1 MLLNAIGRPD
11 PASLENCDRE
21 PIHTPGGIQPH
32 GVLLALSEPDLAVLQ
47 ASLNVDTLFGVEAEM
62 VLGRPVDGLL
72 GSDLSQALRGSIDRG
87 LLDRHP
93 LFLGKGPLAVG
104 GNQQF
109 DTIVH
114 RSDGALI
121 LELELA
127 SVDIGSAFRD
137 LYPLVRTSLAGFE
150 GASRVT
156 KLCEMAAAEV
166 RRLTGFDRVLI
177 YRFDEGWNGTVI
189 AEDRNDELP
198 SYLDLRFPASDIPE
212 QARALYRD
220 SRVRLIA
227 DAGYRQVP
235 IVPAIN
241 PKNGRP
247 IDLSFATLRSV
258 SPVHVEY
265 MRNMGT
271 ASSMSI
277 SILRDGELWGLISCH
292 HKTPRVVPYE
302 VRTAGD
308 FLGQV
313 LALQVAAKEQR
324 EELEHR
330 LVRKAVQVRL
340 LAGMTEE
347 KDFVDGL
354 VRLQA
359 DLLDLVE
366 AEGAAIL
373 HEGRCT
379 LLGRTPDEGWIDR
392 IADRLERVGRDDLFA
407 AESLAGHLEDVEPIA
422 DVASGVLAIA
432 ISKLHRGYLF
442 WFRPEV
448 IRTVNWGGDPSGRKH
463 VDEGGRIHPR
473 KSFDAWKEIVR
484 GKSQSW
490 RPGELEAAT
499 ELRNAIVGIVLRQ
512 AEERAQLSA
521 ELERS
526 NKELEAFSYSVSHD
540 LRAPFR
546 HIVGYSEMLREEE
559 DGRLGDESRRYIDTI
574 IESAQYAGSLVD
586 NLLAFSRMGRTTIH
600 PVPIDMNSLTREVV
614 RDVMSDA
621 NGRSISWKIGDLP
634 KVEGDL
640 MMIRLAMSNLASNAV
655 KYTRPRAEA
664 VVEIDAEAKGGEVIF
679 SVRDNGIGFDMRY
692 ADKLFGVFQRLHR
705 MEDFE
710 GTGIGLAN
718 VRRIMSRHGGRTWGE
733 GEVDRGATFFFAL
746 PGLSGPEKGKGAAR
760 GSVIDAETDPVGGR

>member
-1 MLLNAIGRPD
+1 MLVNATGPPD
-11 PASLENCDRE
+11 LATCDRE
-21 PIHTPGGIQPH
+21 PIHIPGGIQPH
-32 GVLLALSEPDLAVLQ
+32 GVLLTLNEPDLAVLQ
-47 ASLNVDTLFGVEAEM
+47 ASLNVQDLLGVDARDL
-62 VLGRPVDGLL
+62 LGRPVEDVL
-72 GSDLSQALRGSIDRG
+72 GADLGQALRASIERG
-87 LLDRHP
+87 LLDKHP
-93 LFLGKGPLAVG
+93 LFLGKGPLAAG
-104 GNQQF
+104 SQQF
-109 DTIVH
+109 DAIVH

-121 LELELA
+121 LELETA
-127 SVDIGSAFRD
+127 AVDDGSAFRD
-137 LYPLVRTSLAGFE
+137 LYPLVRTSLSGFE
-150 GASRVT
+150 GASRVFE
-156 KLCEMAAAEV
+156 LCTMAAAEV

-198 SYLDLRFPASDIPE
+198 SYLDLRFPATDIPE
-212 QARALYRD
+212 QARILYRD

-227 DAGYRQVP
+227 DAAYRQVP
-235 IVPAIN
+235 IIPPDN
-241 PKNGRP
+241 PRNGRP
-247 IDLSFATLRSV
+247 LDLSFATLRSV

-277 SILRDGELWGLISCH
+277 SILRDGKLWGLISCH
-292 HKTPRVVPYE
+292 HKSPRVVPYE
-302 VRTAGD
+302 IRTACD

-313 LALQVAAKEQR
+313 LALQIAAKEQR

-330 LVRKAVQVRL
+330 LARKAVQVRL
-340 LAGMTEE
+340 LGGMTEE
-347 KDFVDGL
+347 NDFVEGL

-359 DLLDLVE
+359 ELLELVE
-366 AEGAAIL
+366 ASGAAIL
-373 HEGRCT
+373 HDGHCT
-379 LLGRTPDEGWIDR
+379 LIGQTPDEGWVDR
-392 IADRLERVGRDDLFA
+392 IADWLEREGRDDLFA
-407 AESLAGHLEDVEPIA
+407 AESLAGHFGDAGAIK

-448 IRTVNWGGDPSGRKH
+448 IRTVTWGGDPGASKRP
-463 VDEGGRIHPR
+463 DEGGRIHPR
-473 KSFDAWKEIVR
+473 KSFEAWKETVR
-484 GKSQSW
+484 GQSAPW
-490 RPGELEAAT
+490 RPSEVEAAT

-559 DGRLGDESRRYIDTI
+559 STRLGEESKRYIDTI
-574 IESAQYAGSLVD
+574 IASAQYAGSLVD

-614 RDVMSDA
+614 RDVMA
-621 NGRSISWKIGDLP
+621 EAGGRSIAWKIGDLP

-640 MMIRLAMSNLASNAV
+640 MMMRLAMGNLASNAV

-664 VVEIDAEAKGGEVIF
+664 VIEIGAEVKGGEVIF
-679 SVRDNGIGFDMRY
+679 FVRDNGIGFDMRY

-733 GEVDRGATFFFAL
+733 GEVDRGATFSFAL
-746 PGLSGPEKGKGAAR
+746 PRLSGPEKGKGAAR
-760 GSVIDAETDPVGGR
+760 GSVSDAETDPAGGR